1 MKVHNF
7 KELKIWQKSIELA
20 KLVYVVLNDFPME
33 EKYGL
38 TSQIRRS
45 SISIPSNIA
54 EGSGRVSD
62 KEFLHFLSIANGSAF
77 ELETQLFLAKEFNYI
92 TEENYLNVTKLLTEV
107 EKMIYGFYQKVN
119 NCQVSQISSLKT
131 QS

>member
-20 KLVYVVLNDFPME
+20 KLVYLVLKEFPLE

-45 SISIPSNIA
+45 AISIPSNIA

-62 KEFLHFLSIANGSAF
+62 KEFLHFLSIANASAF
-77 ELETQLFLAKEFNYI
+77 ELETQLFLAKEFNYM
-92 TEENYLNVTKLLTEV
+92 TEENYLNITKLLTEV

-119 NCQVSQISSLKT
+119 NYQLSQIASLK
-131 QS
+131 SHS